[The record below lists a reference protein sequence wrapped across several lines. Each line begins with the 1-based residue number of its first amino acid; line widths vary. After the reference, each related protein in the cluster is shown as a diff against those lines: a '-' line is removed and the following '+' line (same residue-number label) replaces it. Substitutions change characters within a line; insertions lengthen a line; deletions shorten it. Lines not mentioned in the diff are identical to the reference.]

1 METNLIIEAF
11 RNELRNAELTQ
22 ELAERAV
29 AVMREH
35 NIPPSVIKTDKEAEE
50 LTTAAPFGKKWKVG
64 DEYYPATKLGVDFA
78 I

>member
-1 METNLIIEAF
+1 METNLIEAF

-22 ELAERAV
+22 EQAERAV

-35 NIPPSVIKTDKEAEE
+35 NIPQSVIKTEKEAEE
-50 LTTAAPFGKKWKVG
+50 LTASDPFGKKWKVG